1 LPSSFRIGK
10 DVPDALRDVM
20 EKDLND
26 MLEKCKPVYGEV
38 VNKLK
43 FLPHAYQINLDRGT
57 IRKNA
62 DLEPLKNWLKLM
74 TESGFISRQ
83 ETVSMIPPVVLAP
96 KGGDLVLDMC
106 AAPGSKTGQ
115 LLEELSN
122 EDDGCLVAN
131 DSSSS
136 RAFMLVHQLKRIMDV
151 NPSVLITCCD
161 AQFFPSVTQ
170 FDRVLADVPCS
181 GDGTSRK
188 NIGIWKSWAQ
198 TGALGL
204 HKLQYDIAWKGAAN
218 LTKVGGYLCY
228 STCSHNPLENEAVVA
243 ELLRKAEGS
252 LELVEYP
259 LEGFRTRPGWS
270 NWKVFFEEKSQ
281 QELKA
286 RHAKT
291 NNVFVNRGSG
301 AGAKVDAG
309 ADKTEDKAKDETM
322 DEAKDG
328 EAKES
333 TETVGEETKEGS
345 ETATDDK
352 NGDSKEDEDI
362 ANTFKKFEPATWD
375 EANLME
381 LAKSSGLLSFNSID
395 EVPTNMRAKFRPSC
409 FPPTKEEAERFHLER
424 CIRCLAQDNDTG
436 GFFVA
441 LLKKVAPIGARETK
455 RLAREEK
462 EEEEGP
468 DAKRAKL
475 EEGTE
480 VDQAMADVP
489 ADGDKESTVDADDEP
504 EVEGGRGKLNLI
516 KGKDGERKR
525 GKDDFIPVDD
535 DVMGPIIEHYG
546 LSAEFPKGQYM
557 SRACGDAKVIYY
569 IAKGVKDLI
578 DMGLQDR
585 VTVINSGLKG
595 LVRNNKDC
603 DCRYRIAQEGVHF
616 LMPYMTKRI
625 FVLSREDFGKCLT
638 PDATAITTFSENF
651 QEGVRA
657 VSVGSFVVVLDGYQN
672 DCSRKMMMTMW
683 RCRGDNINGLVAKI
697 ELDSMITKLAAL
709 EAKAAAK

>member
-1 LPSSFRIGK
+1 
-10 DVPDALRDVM
+10 M
-20 EKDLND
+20 ETELND
-26 MLEKCKPVYGEV
+26 MLEKCKPAYGDV

-43 FLPHAYQINLDRGT
+43 FLPHAYQINLDRST

-96 KGGDLVLDMC
+96 NGGDLVLDMC

-122 EDDGCLVAN
+122 EQDGCLVAN
-131 DSSSS
+131 DASSS

-204 HKLQYDIAWKGAAN
+204 HKLQFDIAWKGAAN

-243 ELLRKAEGS
+243 ELLRKSEGS
-252 LELVEYP
+252 LELVEHK

-270 NWKVFFEEKSQ
+270 DWKVFFEEKSQ

-291 NNVFVNRGSG
+291 NKVFVNR
-301 AGAKVDAG
+301 AAY
-309 ADKTEDKAKDETM
+309 KAKDETM
-322 DEAKDG
+322 EEAAKDG
-328 EAKES
+328 ETKETVSEEAKES
-333 TETVGEETKEGS
+333 TETAGEE
-345 ETATDDK
+345 K
-352 NGDSKEDEDI
+352 NGDSKVGERAKESTETAGEEKNGDSKADDDI
-362 ANTFKKFEPATWD
+362 ADTFKRYEPATWD

-381 LAKSSGLLSFNSID
+381 LAKGSGLLNFNSID
-395 EVPTNMRAKFRPSC
+395 EVPTNMRARFRPSC

-462 EEEEGP
+462 EQEGP
-468 DAKRAKL
+468 ETKKAKL
-475 EEGTE
+475 EESTE
-480 VDQAMADVP
+480 PDQAMAEVP
-489 ADGDKESTVDADDEP
+489 ADGDKATTVDAEDEP

-535 DVMGPIIEHYG
+535 DVMLPIMEHYG
-546 LSAEFPKGQYM
+546 LNADFPKDQYM

-578 DMGLQDR
+578 DLGLQDK

-616 LMPYMTKRI
+616 FMPYMTKRI

-638 PDATAITTFSENF
+638 PDATAINTFSESF

-657 VSVGSFVVVLDGYQN
+657 VSVGSFCVVLDGYQK
-672 DCSRKMMMTMW
+672 DFSRKMMMTMW
-683 RCRGDNINGLVAKI
+683 RCRGDNINGLVAKV
-697 ELDSMITKLAAL
+697 ELESMKTKLAAL